1 MILTAL
7 IFIVLGVLIKHG
19 KFYNLIAGYNTMSK
33 EEKAKY
39 NIVKIATLFRNVMFY
54 MAIITILGYL
64 LSKYCE
70 NDKIGLYAII
80 LATITGLPYLLIKS
94 NSNTYNKKDTD

>member
-39 NIVKIATLFRNVMFY
+39 NIVKIAILFRNVMFY

-64 LSKYCE
+64 LSKYYE

-94 NSNTYNKKDTD
+94 NSNAYKKKDTD